1 MGRTPKQK
9 TKINVDDLPPIY
21 KCTKCGKVYQE
32 PKGHFYMARSWA
44 LYDANEHYSHI
55 CVYCAND
62 HFEELKMRFRDER
75 LALILT
81 CSSIGLY
88 YSDELY
94 ESARENGEIRFG
106 DYIKKLNMNQFKS
119 KNFGTFLI
127 NLLKEVQ
134 KPKEDVEDERES
146 RWTVA
151 EQRNKNEI
159 ISIIG
164 YDPFESYSTTD
175 RRFLFNELIKYIDE
189 DTADDTYKL
198 SQIIQIVNNNNQIR
212 GYDLVISRLDP
223 MKDSEVIRNLG
234 TIKTGLV
241 TANDKIAKE
250 NEISVKNRSNKELG
264 KSTLGYLQ
272 RDLREKDF
280 TAAESNYYDQ
290 LRSAGSQWAADMS
303 HKAILSNA
311 MFDEND
317 RQEIFEIQRKKLVE
331 IQTALDEALE
341 KNRLLTIDNNGLRER
356 LNEGAANG

>member
-1 MGRTPKQK
+1 MGRPPKQK
-9 TKINVDDLPPIY
+9 LRINVDDLPPIY
-21 KCTKCGKVYQE
+21 KCTKCGKLYQE
-32 PKGHFYMARSWA
+32 PKGHFYMARASS
-44 LYDANEHYSHI
+44 LYEANEHYSHI
-55 CVYCAND
+55 CVFCAND
-62 HFEELKMRFRDER
+62 HYEAMKMRFKDER

-88 YSDELY
+88 FSDELY
-94 ESARENGEIRFG
+94 EATRENGEIRFG
-106 DYIKKLNMNQFKS
+106 DYIKKLNMHQFRK
-119 KNFGTFLI
+119 KNFGTYVI
-127 NLLKEVQ
+127 SLLKELNNS
-134 KPKEDVEDERES
+134 KEEFIDERES
-146 RWTVA
+146 QWAVG

-159 ISIIG
+159 IGIIG
-164 YDPFESYSTTD
+164 YDPFENYTNID

-212 GYDLVISRLDP
+212 GYDLTISRLDP
-223 MKDSEVIRNLG
+223 IKDSEVIRNLG

-272 RDLREKDF
+272 RDLREKNF
-280 TAAESNYYDQ
+280 SAAESNYYDQ

-317 RQEIFEIQRKKLVE
+317 RQEIFEIQRKKLTD
-331 IQTALDEALE
+331 IQAKLDDALE
-341 KNRLLTIDNNGLRER
+341 KNRLLTIENNGLREQ
-356 LNEGAANG
+356 LDWGSSDG